1 MKRTSIL
8 AAALLASSLL
18 STAAWAGPFNDFEA
32 QARTAYAG
40 YRAALFQTNKN
51 DKAATEEAL
60 NGLSTKWTALI
71 AQWGK
76 APPPQYVDDAKFVG
90 TLDSVS
96 KIIDTAK
103 AETAK
108 NELAK
113 AHETLEKIRD
123 ELAALRERNGVIVFS
138 DRMNAYHSKMEEV
151 LAKNY
156 NGFDAAGLAAL
167 REDAAVLAYLYTDI
181 AARPPAD
188 GVGKDDFKQALGA
201 FKNSVDA
208 VVAASRGTD
217 AAAAKKAVDSLKG
230 PYSML
235 FLKFG

>member
-1 MKRTSIL
+1 MKRAYLFAATML
-8 AAALLASSLL
+8 ATTLL
-18 STAAWAGPFNDFEA
+18 SAPAWAGPFSDFEA

-60 NGLSTKWTALI
+60 NGLSSKWSALI

-76 APPPQYVDDAKFVG
+76 APPPQYVDDAKFTG
-90 TLDSVS
+90 TLDSVT
-96 KIIDTAK
+96 KIIDAAK
-103 AETAK
+103 AEAAK

-123 ELAALRERNGVIVFS
+123 ELSALRERNGVVIFS
-138 DRMNAYHSKMEEV
+138 DRMNAYHAKMEDV

-156 NGFDAAGLAAL
+156 TGFDASGLSTL
-167 REDAAVLAYLYTDI
+167 REDAAVLAYLFAEI
-181 AARPPAD
+181 AAKPPAD
-188 GVGKDDFKQALGA
+188 GVGKDDFRQALGA
-201 FKNSVDA
+201 LKNSVEA
-208 VVAASRGTD
+208 LVAASRGND
-217 AAAAKKAVDSLKG
+217 AAAAKKAVDGLKG